1 MRAPF
6 RFPSHLWLAAGLGV
20 LLIGLAGLQWRWIGR
35 WSAAEEAQLERALR
49 TGARD
54 VDIELTRRLA
64 TIQDGFAETRSDDPR
79 PAETLA
85 SHLRQWRTETD
96 VPGLVEAVYWVTPG
110 ASPQLARLE
119 GDTLVGLAWPER
131 LTGWKEAFRPF
142 PDTLRPDSRSSTIQ
156 LVLDAHA
163 FPDLPPG
170 VLVPALPRSNPRNRQ
185 LRFILVELSE
195 DRLRNEILPT
205 WVCTHIV
212 GCDLYDIRIA
222 GRTGVLYDSRPG
234 LAADAFETPD
244 LDVPLGLSEHIEL
257 TLSFD
262 PTRGDAELDVA
273 ELQSETHTKADGLW
287 QLQVRHRAGS
297 IAAASRA
304 LRLRQLALAFG
315 VLAVLGAA
323 TALLLLSVRRQ
334 RTLAQR
340 QLAFV
345 AGVTHE
351 LRTPLAV
358 LHAAGENLSD
368 GVVAEPEMT
377 RRYGA
382 LVRDE
387 SRRLSDMV
395 ETVLSYAGADAT
407 TARRSRLSVRDWIE
421 DASSQA
427 RPLLEEANT
436 TLTLDLAPDL
446 PDIHGDPLALAT
458 ALRNLI
464 ANAARH
470 GGSSVRITARAT
482 RLGTA
487 SAIALAVSDDGP
499 GVSSSDQSAIFEAFV
514 RGESAIVNQTPGSG
528 LGLALVKRIVE
539 AHAGTIELTTAP
551 DTTFTITLPT
561 SS

>member
-1 MRAPF
+1 M
-6 RFPSHLWLAAGLGV
+6 
-20 LLIGLAGLQWRWIGR
+20 
-35 WSAAEEAQLERALR
+35 
-49 TGARD
+49 
-54 VDIELTRRLA
+54 
-64 TIQDGFAETRSDDPR
+64 
-79 PAETLA
+79 
-85 SHLRQWRTETD
+85 
-96 VPGLVEAVYWVTPG
+96 
-110 ASPQLARLE
+110 
-119 GDTLVGLAWPER
+119 
-131 LTGWKEAFRPF
+131 
-142 PDTLRPDSRSSTIQ
+142 
-156 LVLDAHA
+156 
-163 FPDLPPG
+163 
-170 VLVPALPRSNPRNRQ
+170 
-185 LRFILVELSE
+185 
-195 DRLRNEILPT
+195 
-205 WVCTHIV
+205 
-212 GCDLYDIRIA
+212 
-222 GRTGVLYDSRPG
+222 
-234 LAADAFETPD
+234 
-244 LDVPLGLSEHIEL
+244 
-257 TLSFD
+257 
-262 PTRGDAELDVA
+262 
-273 ELQSETHTKADGLW
+273 
-287 QLQVRHRAGS
+287 
-297 IAAASRA
+297 
-304 LRLRQLALAFG
+304 
-315 VLAVLGAA
+315 
-323 TALLLLSVRRQ
+323 
-334 RTLAQR
+334 
-340 QLAFV
+340 
-345 AGVTHE
+345 
-351 LRTPLAV
+351 

-446 PDIHGDPLALAT
+446 PDLHGDPLALAT

-470 GGSSVRITARAT
+470 GGSSVQITARAT

-487 SAIALAVSDDGP
+487 SAIELAVSDDGP